1 LKYKRRV
8 TGFMYDTSHDRFIP
22 ERENGNN
29 ASPHCVI
36 SNEQERRGEFM
47 KSRRIANWL
56 LMLITAACANAQVE
70 RDAGSWPTWVI
81 SNQGTTF
88 ELPPPPSGA
97 QAKEEADDLKLLA
110 TQRDDAAVN
119 LVRFWDAGAP
129 AYRWIQI
136 AQQEVAN
143 HNLGGPAATRVM
155 SLVAVAIQDATVSA
169 WAWKYAYGR
178 LRPAQFDAGV
188 VPLIETPNSPSYPS
202 EYAVAATAASKV
214 LSYLFSERRPALE
227 SMAADAGI
235 SRLYAGV
242 EFASDL
248 TAGTRLGGMV
258 ADQVIAWAKRDGSDA
273 PFTGAFAPA
282 PGKWNSPTPA
292 FPLAGAWKPWALSS
306 GSQARLAPPPSFGTP
321 EMIAQIDGLK
331 NFARTVQTNQIAWFW
346 QPSFIDPWIDTTNQM
361 LFENHI
367 DRDPP
372 LAARIYALTAVA
384 QHDATI
390 ACWDTKYTYLE
401 MRPIQA
407 DSTVQ
412 TLFPTPAHPSYPSGH
427 ACASG
432 AAATALGA
440 VFPGAAAT
448 LTARAKEGGLS
459 TFYAGIHY
467 QIDVD
472 QGLALG
478 QEAAKAAVE
487 RSGVTPLPIGPR

>member
-1 LKYKRRV
+1 V
-8 TGFMYDTSHDRFIP
+8 THRDTDLFP
-22 ERENGNN
+22 KRENGNN

-36 SNEQERRGEFM
+36 SNERQLRGEFM
-47 KSRRIANWL
+47 KSRRIAEGL
-56 LMLITAACANAQVE
+56 LILVAAAGANAQVE
-70 RDAGSWPTWVI
+70 PDAGSWPTWVS
-81 SNQGTTF
+81 SNPGTAF
-88 ELPPPPSGA
+88 ELAPPPSGA
-97 QAKEEADDLKLLA
+97 ETQGEADDLKALA
-110 TQRDDAAVN
+110 RQRDDAAVKS
-119 LVRFWDAGAP
+119 VRFWDSGAP

-136 AQQEVAN
+136 AQQEVSS
-143 HNLGGPAATRVM
+143 HSLGGPAATRAM

-169 WAWKYAYGR
+169 WAWKNTYGR
-178 LRPAQFDAGV
+178 PRPAQFDTAV
-188 VPLIETPNSPSYPS
+188 VPLIETPSSPSYPS
-202 EYAVAATAASKV
+202 EYAVAASAASSV
-214 LSYLFSERRPALE
+214 LAYLFPERKTALE
-227 SMAADAGI
+227 SMAADAGT

-248 TAGTRLGGMV
+248 TAGTRLGAMV

-273 PFTGAFAPA
+273 AFTGSFAPA
-282 PGKWNSPTPA
+282 PGKWSSPMPA
-292 FPLAGAWKPWALSS
+292 FPLAGTWKPWALSS
-306 GSQARLAPPPSFGTP
+306 GAQARLAPPPTFGSP
-321 EMIAQIDGLK
+321 EMTAQIDGVK

-346 QPSFIDPWIDTTNQM
+346 QPSFIDPWVDTMNQM

-372 LAARIYALTAVA
+372 LAARIYALTLVA

-401 MRPIQA
+401 MRPVQA
-407 DSTVQ
+407 DSTIQ

-427 ACASG
+427 ACASA

-448 LTARAKEGGLS
+448 LAARAREAGLS
-459 TFYAGIHY
+459 TFYAEIHY

-478 QEAAKAAVE
+478 KDVAQAAVQ
-487 RSGVTPLPIGPR
+487 RSGAAPLAIGPR